1 MEVVTRYR
9 CEYCGELFYSEEECL
24 RHEERHRKINKA
36 NEMLNDGFTK
46 Y

>member
-24 RHEERHRKINKA
+24 GDWS
-36 NEMLNDGFTK
+36 LG
-46 Y
+46 